1 MKNYIL
7 RTDVERMLEVMNKFP
22 DHDAFLLDID
32 TSSGIG
38 TSITLTVDV
47 IHNTVAGKFTAE
59 IAGVESW

>member
-1 MKNYIL
+1 
-7 RTDVERMLEVMNKFP
+7 MLEVMNKFP

-47 IHNTVAGKFTAE
+47 IHNTVQGKFTIE
-59 IAGVESW
+59 IVGPESW

>member
-7 RTDVERMLEVMNKFP
+7 KTDIECMLEVMNKFP

-47 IHNTVAGKFTAE
+47 IHNTVQGKFTVE
-59 IAGVESW
+59 IAGSDSW

>member
-1 MKNYIL
+1 MSYIL
-7 RTDVERMLEVMNKFP
+7 KTDVERMLEVMNKFP
-22 DHDAFLLDID
+22 EHDAFLLDID

-47 IHNTVAGKFTAE
+47 IHNTVQGKFTVE